1 VGTERE
7 RGGGCKRQQK
17 SVVFLLFFVTVS
29 IPCKEERLT
38 VEESFLLLEQEGKGV
53 GGKNDNKKVFLFTV
67 LGQSLNHRLEGLAT
81 EILHQFYVVRATK

>member
-1 VGTERE
+1 MGTERE

-29 IPCKEERLT
+29 ITCKEERLT
-38 VEESFLLLEQEGKGV
+38 VEESFLLWEQEGK

-67 LGQSLNHRLEGLAT
+67 LGQSLNHRLKGLAT
-81 EILHQFYVVRATK
+81 EIMHQFFVVRATK